1 VIIFSNVSRKTSPP
15 VPSRYRPETIRA
27 AARSSPMRKE
37 RVDRSVVLDDGTGDG
52 NRVLVMDPASF
63 AVVVI
68 KMGIWFGG
76 DERE

>member
-1 VIIFSNVSRKTSPP
+1 
-15 VPSRYRPETIRA
+15 
-27 AARSSPMRKE
+27 MRKE

-52 NRVLVMDPASF
+52 NRVSVMDPASF